1 MEYIFFCKV
10 QLCILY
16 TGTLFQSKGGW
27 AGVRGTGIRGR
38 GGGRGGGGRGRGR
51 GGGVKGAGRGLRE
64 RG

>member
-27 AGVRGTGIRGR
+27 TVGR
-38 GGGRGGGGRGRGR
+38 VYGDK
-51 GGGVKGAGRGLRE
+51 GGGVGLEGAGAG
-64 RG
+64 